1 MKHIFAK
8 QWKEVA
14 VGLVALM
21 LSCAGVLSA
30 QTQGTG
36 NRVFTVNH
44 IPLKMVFVKGGDMQ
58 LGCTSDRDDS
68 CRAREVPA
76 HTVSLADFYI
86 GETEVTQEQWM
97 AVMGRD
103 NNPSYWKGN
112 LLPVERV
119 SWADCQRFVI
129 RLNKYLA
136 NELPEGYRFA
146 LPSEAQWEYAARGG
160 LKSAGTRYAGD
171 NNLQQVSWYY
181 GNSNERTH
189 DVRIKTANELGVF
202 DMSGNVWEWCDDW
215 FNESF
220 YSENT
225 NWKDPKNEQES
236 NYRVQRGGSWNYA
249 APYHR
254 CANRDRGSVHSRYE
268 DCGFRVALVP
278 KDK

>member
-1 MKHIFAK
+1 MKRIFAK
-8 QWKEVA
+8 QCRTVA
-14 VGLVALM
+14 LGLVAMM

-68 CRAREVPA
+68 CRSREIPA
-76 HTVSLADFYI
+76 HTVSLSDFYI

-119 SWADCQRFVI
+119 SWEDCHRFVN

-136 NELPEGYRFA
+136 AELPEGYRFA

-160 LKSAGTRYAGD
+160 LKSAKTRYSGG
-171 NNLQQVSWYY
+171 NNLSLIAWYY
-181 GNSNERTH
+181 DNSSERTH

-202 DMSGNVWEWCDDW
+202 DMSGNVWEWCEDW
-215 FNESF
+215 YNENF
-220 YSENT
+220 YAENT
-225 NWKDPKNEQES
+225 NWTNPKNDQET

-249 APYHR
+249 APYQR

-278 KDK
+278 K